1 MKSGRVV
8 QGRWRSRLHPAVLT
22 AHLQP
27 VAAAADNGEKFYGN
41 KFGVL
46 MLNRLNFLKNQSR
59 VSGGRGGKKKSQL
72 PVIPWKSYVNHPGFH
87 AREKEVHEQQWW
99 EG

>member
-8 QGRWRSRLHPAVLT
+8 QGTWRSRLHPAVLT

-59 VSGGRGGKKKSQL
+59 ISGGRGGEKKKKKTTACYSL
-72 PVIPWKSYVNHPGFH
+72 
-87 AREKEVHEQQWW
+87 EKLCEPPRISCQR
-99 EG
+99 GRSP